1 VLALADHQFS
11 TTLRARLALE
21 GMFVG
26 RKEVVIDL

>member
-26 RKEVVIDL
+26 REEVVIDL